1 MATRLSPTSV
11 TSLTYVPI
19 RRETPAVLA
28 LVRERA
34 AAARLAEALRA
45 GAPGGA
51 QAGMP
56 YAGATLRVVTHIAE
70 LHDALAARPYAMI
83 VVEPR
88 DADGV
93 PTEEAIRA
101 LRARYPELPVVGHV
115 AAQPG
120 ASPDVLALA
129 RAGIHELI
137 MAGLDDVAHV
147 LRNTLAR
154 AVRRSTAER
163 VLTGVM
169 PLVPPAAVP
178 VLRYCLEHAT
188 AAPDV
193 PALARALGVSRQTL
207 ATRMRA
213 AGLPGPRALSVW
225 CRLLIAAELLAG
237 DGRSVD
243 QVALTLDF
251 PSANAFR
258 NLLRRYAD
266 LGPADLRRDHGAAL
280 RAAFHDALA
289 GRRPHPADALDA
301 VGVHATVGA
310 DEDGL
315 VPS

>member
-1 MATRLSPTSV
+1 MTP
-11 TSLTYVPI
+11 LTYFPG
-19 RRETPAVLA
+19 RREVPVVLA
-28 LVRERA
+28 LVRERG

-45 GAPGGA
+45 GVPGVPQVG
-51 QAGMP
+51 GMP
-56 YAGATLRVVTHIAE
+56 AGAALRTVTHVAD
-70 LHDALAARPYAMI
+70 LRDALAARPYAMV

-93 PTEEAIRA
+93 PTEEAVRA
-101 LRARYPELPVVGHV
+101 LRARHPEVPVIGHV

-120 ASPDVLALA
+120 MSADVLALA
-129 RAGIHELI
+129 RAGVHELVV
-137 MAGLDDVAHV
+137 AGIDDVALV
-147 LRNTLAR
+147 LRTTLAR
-154 AVRRSTAER
+154 AARRSTAER
-163 VLTGVM
+163 VLADVM
-169 PLVPPAAVP
+169 PLVPVAAVP

-225 CRLLIAAELLAG
+225 CRLLLAAELLAG
-237 DGRSVD
+237 EGRTVD

-251 PSANAFR
+251 ASANAFR

-266 LGPADLRRDHGAAL
+266 LGPADVRRDRGAGL

-289 GRRPHPADALDA
+289 GRRPHPAESAEVA
-301 VGVHATVGA
+301 GVHATVGA
-310 DEDGL
+310 GDDGL

>member
-1 MATRLSPTSV
+1 MTP
-11 TSLTYVPI
+11 LTYVPGQ
-19 RRETPAVLA
+19 REAPVVLA
-28 LVRERA
+28 LVRERG

-45 GAPGGA
+45 GVPGVPQVG
-51 QAGMP
+51 GMP
-56 YAGATLRVVTHIAE
+56 ASAALRTVTHMAD
-70 LHDALAARPYAMI
+70 LRDALAARPYAMV

-101 LRARYPELPVVGHV
+101 LRARYPEVPVIGHV

-120 ASPDVLALA
+120 MSADVLALA
-129 RAGIHELI
+129 RAGVHELVV
-137 MAGLDDVAHV
+137 AGIDDVALV
-147 LRNTLAR
+147 LRTTLAR
-154 AVRRSTAER
+154 AARRSTAER
-163 VLTGVM
+163 VLADVL
-169 PLVPPAAVP
+169 PLVPVAAVS

-225 CRLLIAAELLAG
+225 CRLLLAAELLAG
-237 DGRSVD
+237 EGRTVD

-251 PSANAFR
+251 ASANAFR

-266 LGPADLRRDHGAAL
+266 LGPADVRHDRGAGLRT
-280 RAAFHDALA
+280 AFHDALA
-289 GRRPHPADALDA
+289 GRRPHPAEQPAEA
-301 VGVHATVGA
+301 AGVHATVGA
-310 DEDGL
+310 GDDGL
-315 VPS
+315 IPS